1 MTSREEKER
10 GSREGPPQRFGET
23 NPQFPG
29 QNYDF
34 TLQAVFEMQKTVGIL
49 TEAVN
54 TLKDQFKHHDEK
66 LDKIGNDVHAAKVVL
81 KIVGAAIVAFFAFC
95 GWMIYEF
102 LPVFRDTLHK
112 P

>member
-1 MTSREEKER
+1 MSAKEDRERTKDTIPSRLPETT
-10 GSREGPPQRFGET
+10 PQV
-23 NPQFPG
+23 FPG

-34 TLQAVFEMQKTVGIL
+34 TLQAVFEMQKTVGKL
-49 TEAVN
+49 TEAVE
-54 TLKDQFKHHDEK
+54 TLKDQSKHHGDK

-81 KIVGAAIVAFFAFC
+81 KIVGAAIVAFIAFC

-102 LPVFRDTLHK
+102 LPILRDTFHK